1 MNGTGE
7 QTAALNHED
16 LAQLAWRHWQTRPGE
31 RGINQT
37 SRNPKIGAGQPR
49 SFGHPPGRFGQARCG
64 APLNLFGLS
73 FFVAA

>member
-37 SRNPKIGAGQPR
+37 SRNPTKAPASRDHLAIRLAALARLGAAHR
-49 SFGHPPGRFGQARCG
+49 
-64 APLNLFGLS
+64 
-73 FFVAA
+73 